1 MRFWGLLATP
11 VLFVSMALIGALV
24 CLRLSR
30 MGGTSRLI
38 ATGALAAVGLFFITQ
53 LSSSLGSAGAAPPA
67 IAAWSPALFAL
78 FTSLGVL
85 AYREDG

>member
-1 MRFWGLLATP
+1 MRFWSLLATP

-78 FTSLGVL
+78 FASLGVL